1 MKYNTRNLA
10 AMLLTTATIGNV
22 NAAEIKD
29 PKCIS
34 KMKIEYVAENI
45 QKHFPEVRPNTYLL
59 DGKKGRSSKGQLTVH
74 LYSTT
79 KPSPKDLSFFDRRGP
94 ESTWYNVSSD
104 FQGKIGCAD
113 EGIKLTRTHTDS
125 FDKKEAQRRF
135 NQIVNSAYNKISV
148 LLKEYEKAVEN
159 HSEIGSDKT
168 EKLVEELTAKMEQ
181 ENAWDYQRRS
191 EQILSKFN
199 INNLQQKVGALSGGQ
214 KKRLSLALLLLE
226 NADILL
232 LDEPT
237 NHLDISMIEW
247 LEKFLQQ
254 QNITVLMVTHDRY
267 FLERVCNNIMELEGG
282 NLYHHKGN
290 FSYFLEK
297 RAERESNFDVEI
309 GKAQKLMKKEL
320 EWIRRS
326 PKARTTKSK
335 ARIDNFDKIK
345 KKASSKRITQELNI
359 DVKMDRMGGKIL
371 ELKNIKKSFGD
382 LTILDGFD
390 YTFKKG
396 ERIGILGK
404 NGVGKSTF
412 LNIITGRENP
422 DSGKINV
429 GETINY
435 GYFTQ
440 GGLDTD
446 EDRRVITVLKDI
458 AEFIVMSDKRK
469 VSASQLLEH
478 FMFTPEMQFTE
489 VKRLSGGERRR
500 LYLLTVLMKNPNF
513 LILDEPTNDLDL
525 LTLTKLEEF
534 LLQYK
539 GCLILVSHDRYFMD
553 KLTEHLFVFTG
564 NGEIEDHYCTY
575 SEYREKEIAQ
585 EKEFKK
591 IQHLEKQNSKVKAPK
606 KKLSFNDQYEY
617 TNLEKEIQ
625 DLEKEK
631 SEIES
636 NIQIPNIELAKI
648 MEKSERLGIV
658 INLIDEKEMR
668 WMELDEMQ

>member
-1 MKYNTRNLA
+1 MNLLA
-10 AMLLTTATIGNV
+10 V
-22 NAAEIKD
+22 
-29 PKCIS
+29 
-34 KMKIEYVAENI
+34 EN
-45 QKHFPEVRPNTYLL
+45 L
-59 DGKKGRSSKGQLTVH
+59 GKNFGERILFEGLSFGLSKGDKVALIANNGTG
-74 LYSTT
+74 
-79 KPSPKDLSFFDRRGP
+79 K
-94 ESTWYNVSSD
+94 SSML
-104 FQGKIGCAD
+104 KILAGQDSAD
-113 EGIKLTRTHTDS
+113 EGEVIFRNECKVSYLSQDAIFDDRLTIN
-125 FDKKEAQRRF
+125 EL
-135 NQIVNSAYNKISV
+135 INSAHNKISILV
-148 LLKEYEKAVEN
+148 KDYEKAVED
-159 HSEIGSDKT
+159 HSKEGNAQT

-539 GCLILVSHDRYFMD
+539 GCLILVSHDRFFMD

-631 SEIES
+631 SELES
-636 NIQIPNIELAKI
+636 NIQVPN
-648 MEKSERLGIV
+648 
-658 INLIDEKEMR
+658 
-668 WMELDEMQ
+668 

>member
-1 MKYNTRNLA
+1 MNLLA
-10 AMLLTTATIGNV
+10 V
-22 NAAEIKD
+22 
-29 PKCIS
+29 
-34 KMKIEYVAENI
+34 EN
-45 QKHFPEVRPNTYLL
+45 L
-59 DGKKGRSSKGQLTVH
+59 GKNFGERILFEGLSFGLSKGDKVALIANNGTG
-74 LYSTT
+74 
-79 KPSPKDLSFFDRRGP
+79 K
-94 ESTWYNVSSD
+94 SSML
-104 FQGKIGCAD
+104 KILAGQDSAD
-113 EGIKLTRTHTDS
+113 EGEVIFRNECKISYLSQDAIFDDRLTINELINSTH
-125 FDKKEAQRRF
+125 
-135 NQIVNSAYNKISV
+135 NKISILV
-148 LLKEYEKAVEN
+148 KDYEKAVED
-159 HSEIGSDKT
+159 HSKGGSLQT

-254 QNITVLMVTHDRY
+254 QNITLLMVTHDRY

-345 KKASSKRITQELNI
+345 KKASSKRITKELNI

-371 ELKNIKKSFGD
+371 ELKNIKKSFGE

-412 LNIITGRENP
+412 LNIITGREKP

-458 AEFIVMSDKRK
+458 AEFIVMSDNRK

-539 GCLILVSHDRYFMD
+539 GCLILVSHDRFFMD

-575 SEYREKEIAQ
+575 SQYREKEIAQ

-591 IQHLEKQNSKVKAPK
+591 IQHLEKQNSKFKAPK
-606 KKLSFNDQYEY
+606 KKLSFNDQFEY
-617 TNLEKEIQ
+617 NNLEKELSE
-625 DLEKEK
+625 LEKEK
-631 SEIES
+631 KELELL
-636 NIQIPNIELAKI
+636 IQDPSLILDLIL
-648 MEKSERLGIV
+648 EKSARLGKI
-658 INLIDEKEMR
+658 INMIDEKELR
-668 WMELDEMQ
+668 WLELDDMQ

>member
-1 MKYNTRNLA
+1 MNLLA
-10 AMLLTTATIGNV
+10 V
-22 NAAEIKD
+22 
-29 PKCIS
+29 
-34 KMKIEYVAENI
+34 EN
-45 QKHFPEVRPNTYLL
+45 L
-59 DGKKGRSSKGQLTVH
+59 GKNFGERILFEGLSFGLSKGDKVALIANNGTGKSSMLKILAGQ
-74 LYSTT
+74 
-79 KPSPKDLSFFDRRGP
+79 D
-94 ESTWYNVSSD
+94 SSD
-104 FQGKIGCAD
+104 
-113 EGIKLTRTHTDS
+113 EGEVIFRNECKVSYLSQDAIFDDRLTIN
-125 FDKKEAQRRF
+125 EL
-135 NQIVNSAYNKISV
+135 INSAHNKISILV
-148 LLKEYEKAVEN
+148 KDYEKAVEN
-159 HSEIGSDKT
+159 HSKGGNAQT

-297 RAERESNFDVEI
+297 RAERESNFNVEI

-539 GCLILVSHDRYFMD
+539 GCLILVSHDRFFMD

-575 SEYREKEIAQ
+575 SQYREKEIAQ

-617 TNLEKEIQ
+617 NNLEKEIQ

-631 SEIES
+631 SELES
-636 NIQIPNIELAKI
+636 NIQIPNIELAEI
-648 MEKSERLGIV
+648 MEKSERLGVV
-658 INLIDEKEMR
+658 IDLIDEKEMR
-668 WMELDEMQ
+668 WMELDDIQ

>member
-1 MKYNTRNLA
+1 MNLLA
-10 AMLLTTATIGNV
+10 V
-22 NAAEIKD
+22 
-29 PKCIS
+29 
-34 KMKIEYVAENI
+34 EN
-45 QKHFPEVRPNTYLL
+45 L
-59 DGKKGRSSKGQLTVH
+59 GKNFGERILFEGLSFGLSKGDKVALIANNGTGKSSMLKILAGQ
-74 LYSTT
+74 
-79 KPSPKDLSFFDRRGP
+79 D
-94 ESTWYNVSSD
+94 SSD
-104 FQGKIGCAD
+104 EGEVIFRNECKISYLSQDAIFD
-113 EGIKLTRTHTDS
+113 DRLTIN
-125 FDKKEAQRRF
+125 EL
-135 NQIVNSAYNKISV
+135 INSAHNKISILV
-148 LLKEYEKAVEN
+148 KNYEKAVED
-159 HSEIGSDKT
+159 HSKEGNAQT

-539 GCLILVSHDRYFMD
+539 GCLILVSHDRFFMD
-553 KLTEHLFVFTG
+553 KLTEHLFVFIG

-575 SEYREKEIAQ
+575 SRYREKEIAQ

-631 SEIES
+631 SELES
-636 NIQIPNIELAKI
+636 NIQIPNIELAEI

>member
-1 MKYNTRNLA
+1 MNL
-10 AMLLTTATIGNV
+10 LSV
-22 NAAEIKD
+22 
-29 PKCIS
+29 
-34 KMKIEYVAENI
+34 EN
-45 QKHFPEVRPNTYLL
+45 L
-59 DGKKGRSSKGQLTVH
+59 GKNFGERVLFEGLSFGLSKGDKVALIANNGKGKSSLLKILAGKDTSDGGEVIFRNECRVSYLSQDAIFDDSLTINE
-74 LYSTT
+74 L
-79 KPSPKDLSFFDRRGP
+79 
-94 ESTWYNVSSD
+94 
-104 FQGKIGCAD
+104 I
-113 EGIKLTRTHTDS
+113 
-125 FDKKEAQRRF
+125 
-135 NQIVNSAYNKISV
+135 NSAHNKISV
-148 LLKEYEKAVEN
+148 LVKEYEKAVDN
-159 HSEIGSDKT
+159 HSKEGSQKT
-168 EKLVEELTAKMEQ
+168 KKLVEELTAKMERD
-181 ENAWDYQRRS
+181 NAWDYQRRS

-226 NADILL
+226 NADVLL

-247 LEKFLQQ
+247 LEKYLQQ

-297 RAERESNFDVEI
+297 RAERESNFDVEVA
-309 GKAQKLMKKEL
+309 KAQKLMKKEL
-320 EWIRRS
+320 EWIRRQ
-326 PKARTTKSK
+326 PKARGTKSK
-335 ARIDNFDKIK
+335 ARIDNFNLIK
-345 KKASSKRITQELNI
+345 KKATSKRVKQELNI
-359 DVKMDRMGGKIL
+359 DVKMDRIGGKIL
-371 ELKNIKKSFGD
+371 ELKNIKKSYGD
-382 LTILDGFD
+382 LSILNGFD

-412 LNIITGRENP
+412 LNIITGKESP
-422 DSGKINV
+422 DSGKINL
-429 GETINY
+429 GATINY

-440 GGLDTD
+440 GSFGAD

-489 VKRLSGGERRR
+489 VKRLSGGEKRR
-500 LYLLTVLMKNPNF
+500 LHLLTVLMKNPNF

-539 GCLILVSHDRYFMD
+539 GCLILVSHDRFFMD
-553 KLTEHLFVFTG
+553 KLTEHLFVFKG

-575 SEYREKEIAQ
+575 SEYREKQIQE

-591 IQHLEKQNSKVKAPK
+591 IQHLEKENSKVKAPK
-606 KKLSFNDQYEY
+606 KKLSFNEKFEFD
-617 TNLEKEIQ
+617 NLEKELA
-625 DLEKEK
+625 DLEKERK
-631 SEIES
+631 ELEVIV
-636 NIQIPNIELAKI
+636 QKPNIAMEEM
-648 MEKSERLGIV
+648 MEKSKRLGEV
-658 INLIDEKEMR
+658 VDMIDEKEFR
-668 WMELDEMQ
+668 WLELDEKQQ